1 MFKPRLRMEDT
12 KTAKDAMEL
21 IEQVLGA
28 IGEYGNSTSDD
39 DIRDAYSKLIKVRDL
54 LDEEFEGIKER
65 PRINEFSDE
74 VHQNAV
80 KHGWWTMAP
89 SFPEVIALC
98 HSELSEAL
106 EEYRKDGGA
115 RMVYYEDGVP
125 HGIAFEL
132 ADVILRILDY
142 CGHMGIDI
150 EKCLEEKNNF
160 NRNRP
165 YRHGGKVI

>member
-1 MFKPRLRMEDT
+1 MFKPRLRMEGA

-21 IEQVLGA
+21 IDQVLDTL
-28 IGEYGNSTSDD
+28 GEYGNGVSDNS
-39 DIRDAYSKLIKVRDL
+39 IREADSKLMKARNL
-54 LDEEFEGIKER
+54 LDEEFDSMKTR

-80 KHGWWTMAP
+80 KHGWWMMAP

-106 EEYRKDGGA
+106 EEYRKDGGV